1 MGERTAHVD
10 LTNSSFD
17 DFIRFLFDR
26 DVSVES
32 EGRDYWYWHVEV
44 EFDAKTIGAY
54 YLRLFTQPEFLLARF
69 TNAQL
74 EQGFWAIQ
82 GPNLDCSVYRFIED
96 SDVPLSARE
105 DSIRA
110 MADLFERLFATASF
124 GDTAVEMWW
133 DSLCYDWHCRNRK
146 RERGGEDLK
155 LQDLYFH
162 TLAKVLAIESSTC
175 QKAAL
180 HGLGHLH
187 HPATKDLIERFL
199 VEHPSLTQEQ
209 KAYALAAAEF
219 RVL

>member
-96 SDVPLSARE
+96 SDVPYQREKTRSVPWRICLNAFSRRPHSA
-105 DSIRA
+105 IP
-110 MADLFERLFATASF
+110 RLRCGGTRSATT
-124 GDTAVEMWW
+124 GTA
-133 DSLCYDWHCRNRK
+133 
-146 RERGGEDLK
+146 G
-155 LQDLYFH
+155 
-162 TLAKVLAIESSTC
+162 TESES
-175 QKAAL
+175 
-180 HGLGHLH
+180 
-187 HPATKDLIERFL
+187 
-199 VEHPSLTQEQ
+199 
-209 KAYALAAAEF
+209 AAAKT
-219 RVL
+219 